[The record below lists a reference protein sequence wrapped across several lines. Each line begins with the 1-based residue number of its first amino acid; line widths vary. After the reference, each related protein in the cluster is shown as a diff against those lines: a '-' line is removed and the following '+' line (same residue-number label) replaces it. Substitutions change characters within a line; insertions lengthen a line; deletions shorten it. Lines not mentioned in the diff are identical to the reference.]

1 MKSKADID
9 AKKENILDIEKIL
22 KSKTDKKLRIE
33 EEIRGCEDNRK
44 NYEVDK
50 LKINMTTEDAKKRIK
65 YAKSKLEQVTK
76 EKEQAD
82 LKLKSLESTS
92 FDEKEFNSLKEE
104 YSLKKEEYSKLNNE
118 RNAIHTKLEEIRTKC
133 DVLNNS
139 INNFKLMNNAIQF
152 VCNKSKDDNL
162 VYGPLV
168 NMIEVDEKYH
178 LAITTIAGYSLND
191 IVVENSEVARKYVDI
206 LKGNKVG
213 VASFLPI
220 QNLSK
225 KNLNNGKYNF
235 ARNLVKNKTG
245 NPKICLLYTSPSPR
259 D

>member
-1 MKSKADID
+1 M
-9 AKKENILDIEKIL
+9 
-22 KSKTDKKLRIE
+22 
-33 EEIRGCEDNRK
+33 
-44 NYEVDK
+44 
-50 LKINMTTEDAKKRIK
+50 
-65 YAKSKLEQVTK
+65 
-76 EKEQAD
+76 
-82 LKLKSLESTS
+82 
-92 FDEKEFNSLKEE
+92 
-104 YSLKKEEYSKLNNE
+104 
-118 RNAIHTKLEEIRTKC
+118 
-133 DVLNNS
+133 LNNS

-245 NPKICLLYTSPSPR
+245 NPKIDRVIEHVFSNAVIVDDLKEGIELSKTFKDRIVSLAGDVISSTGRITGGYITKKVDETLKRTSLLNTYKEEKESIEKNLIKKQMKYLWLIR
-259 D
+259 KLKD